1 MDVTRRMNTTRPNPA
16 DTLLEEL
23 LANPEVEETVGDMV
37 GERSFRV
44 GGREFLHVHG
54 KSVLHIALTRE
65 QKAAAL
71 AAGEARVHPYSPNS
85 GAVEL
90 HLRSPDQLPVARRL
104 VQLAFARA
112 AATARRYAPVPGE
125 AR

>member
-1 MDVTRRMNTTRPNPA
+1 MTPTRTNPA
-16 DTLLEEL
+16 DVLLGEL
-23 LANPEVEETVGDMV
+23 LAREEVEEAVGDMV

-54 KSVLHIALTRE
+54 RAVLHIALTRE

-71 AAGEARVHPYSPNS
+71 AAGEARVHPYSPRS

-90 HLRSPDQLPVARRL
+90 HLRSEDQLPAARRL
-104 VQLAFARA
+104 VQLALERA
-112 AATARRYAPVPGE
+112 AATARRYPPAGS
-125 AR
+125 

>member
-1 MDVTRRMNTTRPNPA
+1 MSATRPTPA
-16 DTLLEEL
+16 GVLLEEL
-23 LANPEVEETVGDMV
+23 LANPDVEETVGDMV

-54 KSVLHIALTRE
+54 RAVLHIALTRE

-71 AAGEARVHPYSPNS
+71 AAGEARTHPYSPNS

-90 HLRSPDQLPVARRL
+90 HLRSADQLPAARRL
-104 VQLAFARA
+104 VQLAFDRA
-112 AATARRYAPVPGE
+112 AVTARRYAAVTGE
-125 AR
+125 DTQ

>member
-1 MDVTRRMNTTRPNPA
+1 MATPGHSQA
-16 DTLLEEL
+16 DALLEEL
-23 LANPEVEETVGDMV
+23 LSNPDVEEAVGDMV

-54 KSVLHIALTRE
+54 RSVLHIALTRE

-71 AAGEARVHPYSPNS
+71 AAGEAHAHPYSPMS

-90 HLRSPDQLPVARRL
+90 YLRSEDQLPVARRL
-104 VQLAFARA
+104 VKLAFERA
-112 AATARRYAPVPGE
+112 AATARRYAPRS
-125 AR
+125 A